1 MPEHDHVIPRYRVG
15 AIVVVVATTVLVVDQ
30 VSKNLAIDRYVH
42 NPPRTLG
49 PFHIHL
55 VANRGALMGLPLPT
69 WVLFMV
75 VALLVVV
82 AVSGLTKPT
91 SRAVVVGY
99 ALLMGGAAGN
109 IADRLQHRGRFP
121 DHAVVD
127 WVASNALPTFNL
139 ADLAIAGGLLILVV
153 TSGRAES
160 RSREDPVPAFGAM
173 MRSGE
178 DQDQTDPISRRPM
191 ADGVA

>member
-1 MPEHDHVIPRYRVG
+1 MSEHNDIIPRSRV
-15 AIVVVVATTVLVVDQ
+15 AVLVAAVSTTTIVVDQ
-30 VSKNLAIDRYVH
+30 VSKYLAIDRYIN

-69 WVLFMV
+69 WMLFLV

-91 SRAVVVGY
+91 SPAVVVGY

-139 ADLAIAGGLLILVV
+139 ADLAIACGLLILVV

-160 RSREDPVPAFGAM
+160 RSREDPAPTFGATT
-173 MRSGE
+173 RSRE
-178 DQDQTDPISRRPM
+178 DQDRTDPISRQPT